1 MNLRWFWGHFF
12 YHLFIY
18 FPGYVHRYPS
28 LTNSKD
34 PRENNE
40 EFEDARR
47 TWKECDACDM
57 HIPQRTYHCSLCNC
71 CISIPDHHCYFLGKN
86 WKKKFKYCPGH
97 DIFWVDFEKTM
108 SRTADLSSLGVPG
121 VPWHTQILADQLT
134 LFKSGGTDNYYWHT
148 RIFRPS
154 EGPAGAYHCKPAFQS
169 QITIAFYV
177 KIILKNYEFKP
188 LVMQFF

>member
-1 MNLRWFWGHFF
+1 M
-12 YHLFIY
+12 
-18 FPGYVHRYPS
+18 PGV
-28 LTNSKD
+28 
-34 PRENNE
+34 
-40 EFEDARR
+40 
-47 TWKECDACDM
+47 
-57 HIPQRTYHCSLCNC
+57 
-71 CISIPDHHCYFLGKN
+71 LGKN
-86 WKKKFKYCPGH
+86 AMLVTCIFLKELTTAVCAIVAFQSRIIIAIFQVKIEKKKIKYCPGH

-134 LFKSGGTDNYYWHT
+134 LFKPGGTDNYYWHT